1 MTQTAFVIIDTQVGV
16 IEPAYQSMA
25 VLEHIK
31 SLLAQA
37 RAARIPVI
45 YVQHEEPEGYELAVG
60 TPPWQI
66 HPAIAPQDGEAI
78 VPKRA
83 SDSFYDTSLDEELRA
98 RGIQHLVV
106 VGGQTE
112 YCVDTTIRR
121 ATTMG
126 YDVTL
131 VSDGHS
137 TYDNDVIT
145 AAQIIAHTNNTLNGF
160 HSDKHKIT
168 VKPSNDITF

>member
-1 MTQTAFVIIDTQVGV
+1 MTQTAFVIIDTQVGL
-16 IEPAYQSMA
+16 IEPAYQGME
-25 VLEHIK
+25 VLERVK
-31 SLLAQA
+31 NLLAQA
-37 RAARIPVI
+37 RAAHTPVI
-45 YVQHEEPEGYELAVG
+45 YIQHDEPEGYELAVG
-60 TPPWQI
+60 TPSWQI

-78 VPKRA
+78 VHKRA
-83 SDSFYDTSLDEELRA
+83 SDSFYNTSLDQELGA

-126 YDVTL
+126 YNVTL
-131 VSDGHS
+131 VSDAHT
-137 TYDNDVIT
+137 TYDNDVLT
-145 AAQIIAHTNNTLNGF
+145 AAQIVEHTNNTLNGF
-160 HSDKHKIT
+160 RSDEHKIT